1 MLDELNPAEC
11 LAKTNTTFLVGDP
24 INTLTGCNKLASLH
38 FGSDVSSETEA
49 KLMMGYFS
57 SSVEEL
63 LSNMK
68 NVPDIFA
75 DGTATHQCVE
85 PEIRFTMHHDTE
97 YPTIHTNPLLFM
109 PGKAG
114 FESIILNATRQFLR
128 FDYGQFYIG
137 ESISAGLFD
146 CKTVRYDW
154 KIGDKIHNQTYDV
167 HQPGNATKQLL
178 KLNDPQSITNLS
190 IICTYFNEL
199 IPPVH
204 QHLPSGSI
212 CRSSYS
218 FVQLLSVCLA
228 SLIVAFV

>member
-1 MLDELNPAEC
+1 MTPSLDPAQY
-11 LAKTNTTFLVGDP
+11 LAKTNTTFLVGD
-24 INTLTGCNKLASLH
+24 ILNTLTGCNTLASVH
-38 FGSDVSSETEA
+38 FGSHGSDDGRANMT
-49 KLMMGYFS
+49 MGYLS
-57 SSVEEL
+57 HSVDEFL
-63 LSNMK
+63 FNIN
-68 NVPDIFA
+68 NVPDAFA
-75 DGTATHQCVE
+75 DGTATHQCIV
-85 PEIRFTMHHDTE
+85 PEIHFTTHQNSQ
-97 YPTIHTNPLLFM
+97 YPTIHNNSRLFANERIDPELVIM
-109 PGKAG
+109 
-114 FESIILNATRQFLR
+114 NATKR
-128 FDYGQFYIG
+128 FFRWNYGQYFVG
-137 ESISAGLFD
+137 EPLTVGLSE

>member
-11 LAKTNTTFLVGDP
+11 LAKTNTTFLVGDT

-85 PEIRFTMHHDTE
+85 PEIRFQCITT
-97 YPTIHTNPLLFM
+97 PNIQ
-109 PGKAG
+109 
-114 FESIILNATRQFLR
+114 QFIPIR
-128 FDYGQFYIG
+128 FSLCL
-137 ESISAGLFD
+137 E
-146 CKTVRYDW
+146 
-154 KIGDKIHNQTYDV
+154 
-167 HQPGNATKQLL
+167 
-178 KLNDPQSITNLS
+178 KLALS
-190 IICTYFNEL
+190 L
-199 IPPVH
+199 
-204 QHLPSGSI
+204 
-212 CRSSYS
+212 SS
-218 FVQLLSVCLA
+218 
-228 SLIVAFV
+228 

>member
-1 MLDELNPAEC
+1 MPDELNPAQY
-11 LAKTNTTFLVGDP
+11 LAKTNTTFLVGDVL
-24 INTLTGCNKLASLH
+24 NTLTGCNTLASVH
-38 FGSDVSSETEA
+38 FGSYGSGDSRANTT
-49 KLMMGYFS
+49 MGYLS
-57 SSVEEL
+57 NSVEDFI
-63 LSNMK
+63 SNIK
-68 NVPDIFA
+68 NLPDIFTN
-75 DGTATHQCVE
+75 GTATHQCIG
-85 PEIRFTMHHDTE
+85 PEIHFTRRQDSQ
-97 YPTIHTNPLLFM
+97 YPTIHNNSRLFEEARNDPELFIM
-109 PGKAG
+109 
-114 FESIILNATRQFLR
+114 NATSYFFPSNYHQYFV
-128 FDYGQFYIG
+128 G
-137 ESISAGLFD
+137 EPLTVGLSE

-154 KIGDKIHNQTYDV
+154 KSGDKTHNQTYDV
-167 HQPGNATKQLL
+167 HHPGNATKQLQ

>member
-11 LAKTNTTFLVGDP
+11 LAKTNTTFLVGDT

-85 PEIRFTMHHDTE
+85 PEIHFTTHQNSQ
-97 YPTIHTNPLLFM
+97 YPTIHNNSRLFANERIDPELVIM
-109 PGKAG
+109 
-114 FESIILNATRQFLR
+114 NATKR
-128 FDYGQFYIG
+128 FFHWNYGQYFVG
-137 ESISAGLFD
+137 EPLTVGLSE

-190 IICTYFNEL
+190 IICTYSNEL

>member
-1 MLDELNPAEC
+1 MTDAMDPAQY
-11 LAKTNTTFLVGDP
+11 LSKTNTTFLVGDTLN
-24 INTLTGCNKLASLH
+24 ILTGCNTLASVH
-38 FGSDVSSETEA
+38 FGSYIPGEMAANVT
-49 KLMMGYFS
+49 MGY
-57 SSVEEL
+57 
-63 LSNMK
+63 LSYSIEDFLNNIK

-75 DGTATHQCVE
+75 NGTATHQCVA
-85 PEIRFTMHHDTE
+85 PEIHFTRHQNSQ
-97 YPTIHTNPLLFM
+97 YPTIHNNYHLFANEKIDPELLIM
-109 PGKAG
+109 
-114 FESIILNATRQFLR
+114 NATWSFFR
-128 FDYGQFYIG
+128 FNLDQFYVG
-137 ESISAGLFD
+137 EPLSAGLFD
-146 CKTVRYDW
+146 CTTVRYDW
-154 KIGDKIHNQTYDV
+154 KNGDKIQNRTYDA
-167 HQPGNATKQLL
+167 HHAGNATKQLL

>member
-1 MLDELNPAEC
+1 M
-11 LAKTNTTFLVGDP
+11 
-24 INTLTGCNKLASLH
+24 
-38 FGSDVSSETEA
+38 
-49 KLMMGYFS
+49 
-57 SSVEEL
+57 
-63 LSNMK
+63 
-68 NVPDIFA
+68 
-75 DGTATHQCVE
+75 
-85 PEIRFTMHHDTE
+85 
-97 YPTIHTNPLLFM
+97 
-109 PGKAG
+109 
-114 FESIILNATRQFLR
+114 NATKR
-128 FDYGQFYIG
+128 FFPWNYGQYFVG
-137 ESISAGLFD
+137 EPLTVGLSE